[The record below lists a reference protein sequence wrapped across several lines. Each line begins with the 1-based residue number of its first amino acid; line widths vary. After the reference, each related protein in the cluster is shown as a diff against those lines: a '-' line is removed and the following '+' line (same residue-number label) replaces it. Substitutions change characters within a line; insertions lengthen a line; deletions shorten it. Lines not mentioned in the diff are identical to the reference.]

1 MFAHLSL
8 GLITSLVVLFIQEKT
23 AFLMHP
29 HRCRAPYDVLQTPY
43 GDAYTNRGL
52 SMSFGFDEV
61 LSADDVADYQK
72 RFRALSSLFPGVME
86 SDLRALVGISPL
98 LLVIGTDDFRAAV
111 DRMQSELPF
120 VDPSYA
126 VSQRSAGLDLL
137 LSFMSPTF
145 DLAARCQLIENEIGP
160 NRNLTE
166 FIRRVPHALTPRYL
180 LGTLPMRYPCRYHIP
195 LSHTNLYLTLT
206 YTLLALRE
214 YCTSTLTYPLIL
226 LSHTFTSATERYHP
240 PLSHSLL

>member
-1 MFAHLSL
+1 MLPYSL
-8 GLITSLVVLFIQEKT
+8 GFLASLIVLFVPEKG
-23 AFLMHP
+23 AFLTFLH
-29 HRCRAPYDVLQTPY
+29 HRGRTPY
-43 GDAYTNRGL
+43 PDSYANRGL
-52 SMSFGFDEV
+52 SMSFGFDMDEV
-61 LSADDVADYQK
+61 LSAEDVADYQK

-98 LLVIGTDDFRAAV
+98 LLVIGTDDFRTAV
-111 DRMQSELPF
+111 NRMQSELPY

-145 DLAARCQLIENEIGP
+145 NLVARCRLIENEIGP

-180 LGTLPMRYPCRYHIP
+180 LGVKSLYHLTYPLKP
-195 LSHTNLYLTLT
+195 LSHTLTQH
-206 YTLLALRE
+206 TL
-214 YCTSTLTYPLIL
+214 PK
-226 LSHTFTSATERYHP
+226 RY
-240 PLSHSLL
+240 

>member
-1 MFAHLSL
+1 
-8 GLITSLVVLFIQEKT
+8 
-23 AFLMHP
+23 
-29 HRCRAPYDVLQTPY
+29 
-43 GDAYTNRGL
+43 
-52 SMSFGFDEV
+52 MSFGFDEV

-111 DRMQSELPF
+111 NRMQSELPY

-145 DLAARCQLIENEIGP
+145 NLAARCQLIENEIGP
-160 NRNLTE
+160 KRNLTE

-180 LGTLPMRYPCRYHIP
+180 LGVNMNEITHVYPPHI
-195 LSHTNLYLTLT
+195 LNSS
-206 YTLLALRE
+206 TLL
-214 YCTSTLTYPLIL
+214 LT
-226 LSHTFTSATERYHP
+226 
-240 PLSHSLL
+240 LSHSYPTKT

>member
-1 MFAHLSL
+1 MFSYSL
-8 GLITSLVVLFIQEKT
+8 GLLISLVVLFVQEKV
-23 AFLMHP
+23 AFLIYHP
-29 HRCRAPYDVLQTPY
+29 HRYQTPNY
-43 GDAYTNRGL
+43 LHRTSYRDVYVNRGV

-111 DRMQSELPF
+111 NRMQSELPYA
-120 VDPSYA
+120 DPSYA

-145 DLAARCQLIENEIGP
+145 NLAARCQLIENEIGP

-180 LGTLPMRYPCRYHIP
+180 LGTLCM
-195 LSHTNLYLTLT
+195 
-206 YTLLALRE
+206 LL
-214 YCTSTLTYPLIL
+214 
-226 LSHTFTSATERYHP
+226 
-240 PLSHSLL
+240 